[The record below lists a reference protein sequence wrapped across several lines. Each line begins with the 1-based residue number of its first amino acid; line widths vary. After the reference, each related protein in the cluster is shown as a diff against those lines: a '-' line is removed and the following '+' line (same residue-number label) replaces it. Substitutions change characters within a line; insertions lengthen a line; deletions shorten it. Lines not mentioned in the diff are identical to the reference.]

1 MKINNSARLSY
12 QLMSA
17 NDAELLYQLD
27 QDPQVMQFITD
38 GEVSSRETIQN
49 VLVPR
54 MEKYRNPDKG
64 WGLWQ
69 VNITETD
76 EYIGWVLVRPMHFF
90 SDSPEFNNLELGWR
104 FFRSSWGK
112 GFASEAAKEIMNALA
127 ENIEN
132 QKFSAIADEN
142 NLGSI
147 GVMKNIGMSY
157 IKTYLHFDPLFE
169 CQVAYYQIQNQIEFF
184 D

>member
-1 MKINNSARLSY
+1 MTAD
-12 QLMSA
+12 
-17 NDAELLYQLD
+17 DAELLYQLD
-27 QDPQVMQFITD
+27 QDPEVMRFISD
-38 GEVSSRETIQN
+38 GSVSSRETIKN

-54 MEKYRNPDKG
+54 MEKYLNHDKG

-69 VNITETD
+69 VNITETN

-90 SDSPEFNNLELGWR
+90 SSSPEFDNLELGWR

-112 GFASEAAKEIMNALA
+112 GFATEAAQQIKDALA
-127 ENIEN
+127 ENSVN
-132 QKFSAIADEN
+132 QKFSAIADEE

-157 IKTYLHFDPLFE
+157 IKTYLHKDPLFE
-169 CQVAYYQIQNQIEFF
+169 CQVAYYQLQH
-184 D
+184 

>member
-12 QLMSA
+12 RLMTA
-17 NDAELLYQLD
+17 DDAELLYQLD
-27 QDPQVMQFITD
+27 QDPEVMRFIAD
-38 GEVSSRETIQN
+38 GKISSRENIEN

-54 MEKYRNPDKG
+54 MKKYLNVDKG

-69 VNITETD
+69 VNIKDTE
-76 EYIGWVLVRPMHFF
+76 EYIGWVLVRPMNFF
-90 SDSPEFNNLELGWR
+90 SETVELDNLELGWR

-112 GFASEAAKEIMNALA
+112 GFASEAAKHIKDALA
-127 ENIEN
+127 VQPEYK
-132 QKFSAIADEN
+132 KFSAIADED

-157 IKTYLHFDPLFE
+157 VKTYLHTDPLFE
-169 CQVAYYQIQNQIEFF
+169 CQVAYYQIINK
-184 D
+184 

>member
-17 NDAELLYQLD
+17 DDAELLYKLD
-27 QDPQVMQFITD
+27 QDPEVMRFITD
-38 GEVSSRETIQN
+38 GQGSSRESINN

-54 MEKYRNPDKG
+54 MQKYLNRDKG

-69 VNITETD
+69 VNIAETD
-76 EYIGWVLVRPMHFF
+76 DYIGWVLVRPMNFF
-90 SDSPEFNNLELGWR
+90 SDAPEFDNLELGWR
-104 FFRSSWGK
+104 FFRSSWGN
-112 GFASEAAKEIMNALA
+112 GFASEAAQHIKDTLA
-127 ENIEN
+127 VQPENK
-132 QKFSAIADEN
+132 KFSAIADED

-157 IKTYLHFDPLFE
+157 VKTYLHKDPLFE
-169 CQVAYYQIQNQIEFF
+169 CKVAYYQIK